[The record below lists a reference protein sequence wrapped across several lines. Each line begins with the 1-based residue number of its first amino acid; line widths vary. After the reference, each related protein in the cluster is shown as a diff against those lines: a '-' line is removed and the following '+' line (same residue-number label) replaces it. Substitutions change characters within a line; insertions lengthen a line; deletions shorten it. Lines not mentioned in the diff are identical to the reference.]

1 MKKSVITA
9 MLFYHK
15 DGYYYLLISEGG
27 TELGRI
33 AGAAKGGKAELR
45 VDADESRYHF
55 WCRTSKGWQEVAS
68 IECSLLSTEVVGG
81 FTGVIFGL
89 YAEGSGTADFVLPE

>member
-1 MKKSVITA
+1 